1 MDMLLHSPL
10 WEKHVIP
17 HQVDVA
23 NGLSGV
29 LPPQHVKTQLDAQ
42 YVIQVN
48 DGPFEAKAD
57 HAVEVI
63 GSHCHLPLSN
73 MKCMSSI
80 PPSLDEALHQS
91 STCGPFWKEAD
102 DRL

>member
-48 DGPFEAKAD
+48 DGPFEAKANY
-57 HAVEVI
+57 AVEI
-63 GSHCHLPLSN
+63 IRSHRYLPLS
-73 MKCMSSI
+73 K
-80 PPSLDEALHQS
+80 
-91 STCGPFWKEAD
+91 
-102 DRL
+102 